1 MVPASVQEYAG
12 TQQVTVVPTI
22 SSDRDLFGNASGL
35 VTADWSG
42 NGLTSGKG
50 AYQVNDRT
58 VVALN
63 TATPLYRDLKTGDI
77 GGDVLAL
84 NNELSLLGYNSVPGS
99 DTYWRATSDG
109 WKQLM
114 ADNGNTSDGSL
125 SLADTLWIPEHE
137 VAVDEWSATAGSMVT
152 GRHRN
157 RQNPRIID
165 ETHHQK
171 RHRIRAGP
179 HVDDIRHYG
188 NIASQYY

>member
-1 MVPASVQEYAG
+1 M
-12 TQQVTVVPTI
+12 
-22 SSDRDLFGNASGL
+22 
-35 VTADWSG
+35 
-42 NGLTSGKG
+42 
-50 AYQVNDRT
+50 
-58 VVALN
+58 
-63 TATPLYRDLKTGDI
+63 KTGDI

-84 NNELSLLGYNSVPGS
+84 NNELSLLGYNSVSGS

-137 VAVDEWSATAGSMVT
+137 VAVDEWNATAGSMVT
-152 GRHRN
+152 GGTAIGKI
-157 RQNPRIID
+157 PGSLTKLTIK
-165 ETHHQK
+165 K

-188 NIASQYY
+188 NIASQYH

>member
-1 MVPASVQEYAG
+1 M
-12 TQQVTVVPTI
+12 QQVTVVPTI
-22 SSDRDLFGNASGL
+22 SSDRDLSGNASGM

-42 NGLTSGKG
+42 NGLISGKG

-63 TATPLYRDLKTGDI
+63 TATPLYRDLKTGDT

-137 VAVDEWSATAGSMVT
+137 VAVDEWNATAGSMVT
-152 GRHRN
+152 GGTAIGKIPGSLTKLTIKTAPH
-157 RQNPRIID
+157 PRR
-165 ETHHQK
+165 TA
-171 RHRIRAGP
+171 R
-179 HVDDIRHYG
+179 
-188 NIASQYY
+188 

>member
-84 NNELSLLGYNSVPGS
+84 NNELNLLGYNSVSGS

-109 WKQLM
+109 WKQLADKAM
-114 ADNGNTSDGSL
+114 AK
-125 SLADTLWIPEHE
+125 AEREP
-137 VAVDEWSATAGSMVT
+137 
-152 GRHRN
+152 
-157 RQNPRIID
+157 
-165 ETHHQK
+165 
-171 RHRIRAGP
+171 AGP
-179 HVDDIRHYG
+179 RHEALMKQAVTARWMLEEFYVSLWAQELG
-188 NIASQYY
+188 TPKPISLQRIKKALS